1 MEDYWERCCFD
12 WEEIPNTIYDSFWDD
27 MYYEYT
33 YPPEFYTPFNLM
45 SPHPNWWLFATKKGN
60 LMQLTKGNFNGI
72 EKKIQKA
79 AQQHILNEDQER
91 FKSLMGEDLYKD
103 VVHFARFNGNFER
116 SRVFKRMLDQIDEST
131 FDETEDPLKGISER
145 NIFMLDPLL
154 VHSIRQVYSI
164 FSVAAGQYK
173 NSNFDRTTENLIR
186 RLKLYQTGIK
196 EKMQL

>member
-1 MEDYWERCCFD
+1 
-12 WEEIPNTIYDSFWDD
+12 
-27 MYYEYT
+27 
-33 YPPEFYTPFNLM
+33 
-45 SPHPNWWLFATKKGN
+45 
-60 LMQLTKGNFNGI
+60 MQLTKGNFNGI